1 MDPGA
6 ILERFLERPR
16 VAFVRAVLD
25 AYGRAAGGLLAN
37 GLAFAALF
45 ADDPDGPRDPGARRL
60 AGRRPTMSRRSWP
73 SASASRLPAAW
84 DLIEVTLLRPGRT
97 ARR

>member
-25 AYGRAAGGLLAN
+25 TYGRAAGGLLAN

-45 ADDPDGPRDPGARRL
+45 ATIPIALVTLGL
-60 AGRRPTMSRRSWP
+60 AGWLVGEPGSPGGTGRG
-73 SASASRLPAAW
+73 AVVALPAAS
-84 DLIEVTLLRPGRT
+84 RT
-97 ARR
+97 